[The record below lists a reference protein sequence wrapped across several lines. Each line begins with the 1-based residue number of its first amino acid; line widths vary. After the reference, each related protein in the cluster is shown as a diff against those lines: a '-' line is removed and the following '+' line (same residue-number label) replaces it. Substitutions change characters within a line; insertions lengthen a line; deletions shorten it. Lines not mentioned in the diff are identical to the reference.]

1 MGSQAVRQH
10 MVLLCA
16 FLGDEGFEGLAEQGL
31 VAFGARAY
39 EIEQEVGAG
48 HLTPLPGMRPTAAG
62 AGAARPDQSSIDP
75 RPSEKEILTT

>member
-1 MGSQAVRQH
+1 

-48 HLTPLPGMRPTAAG
+48 HLTPFPRPTAA
-62 AGAARPDQSSIDP
+62 AGGRRLPVDP